1 MSTARPDFFVY
12 LTKTY
17 ASSEKWDVVLG
28 KFPFD
33 SGTCSKKLTKSIA
46 AVSNYGVIRKGGAG
60 L

>member
-12 LTKTY
+12 LTTTY

-33 SGTCSKKLTKSIA
+33 SGTCSEKLTKSIA
-46 AVSNYGVIRKGGAG
+46 AVSNYG
-60 L
+60 